1 MAKKQS
7 NSNTPKKG
15 AQQKTSIT
23 NTNTFIKGMNKD
35 TDASYFSKENWF
47 HARNAVNNSVDGD
60 VGVIGNEPAN
70 ERCAEIPYA
79 IIGGIHLYG
88 DIWCVYSTNNIL
100 SEIGLFD
107 DSKCEYTLVVNDI
120 CLNFK
125 QDNLIVG
132 AAKENFDC
140 SWQVYWDD
148 GLNPSRTL
156 NLDNVP
162 YDMVED
168 TPAGSTCITY
178 RRAEPLRLDCEKIR
192 LAPLLDVPCI
202 TLTKADSGGLL
213 ENGSYQAHVAYS
225 IGDRPVTDYIG
236 ISNIQP
242 VWSHEDTNGSLDI
255 NLSNLDKEFD
265 FITLVIRRR
274 VKGQPI
280 ATIIGTYSTESTTI
294 NIDFINPE
302 LPKIEPSE
310 LQRRNPAYEK
320 SDGIYV
326 VNDYLIRTQPTEQFD
341 FNYQPLAN
349 GIKTFWTTTQ
359 YPANYYENGGN
370 KPTLLRDE
378 QYAFFIRFIYNTG
391 ERSSSYHIP
400 GRAPN
405 PGETDLQGGLNS
417 IDPDDKVFKAT
428 NTASSLMGDPFIAP
442 MLGTISDDGGTVID
456 GGEMGYWE
464 STEVYNPT
472 DPARWAN
479 LCGMPIRHHKM
490 PDETTGGP
498 GTTLTSQAVGK
509 EGDFINVIGVAFDN
523 ITAPLYNDGSVI
535 PNIKGYEILVG
546 SRAGHRSIIAKGIV
560 KNMFNFRQNKDDDY
574 DDGSNGGQGSGLM
587 PNYPFNDLRQDPYL
601 IQRDQGKQESGGIVT
616 AIGKFIGLSSGS
628 VNLESNWLRGNNG
641 GPADGKGLSHISLNN
656 FTFHSPELNFSR
668 LYLNPTEFRLY
679 KSVAGPAKGRFKR
692 SEDHPKNKLLKNRS
706 ATIAA
711 LIGVGYALKEMRGKR
726 NYQIQT
732 VQSNTAG
739 QFGAYGL
746 GTGSQVDAMPGIGT
760 GTAFVNVAATLPSV
774 WTGFA
779 ADMIFNTFVDVAAIL
794 GGGKAAR
801 QIGTPI
807 YQTVETVSAGLAAG
821 HVGPKRVLEFEGT
834 DFTSVPTIMSIAIG
848 IISFLNYTAIG
859 GDKIIT
865 LILNL
870 MSYQDHAYKY
880 ISHGYYK
887 HEIPL
892 VSGIGRWRQ
901 GVEKARYIKQ
911 AIQSFDGNDV
921 VQNVL
926 RPSTV
931 VVRSKINWGDS
942 FPIGDNTKF
951 TIGAGPCAGDQDD
964 QMSWWDPGQEVR
976 STAVANYAALKT
988 PMDNQYGQLDQI
1000 IQLNTQGCYNFIE
1013 QQLIDADGDLIP
1025 ISPFDSFST
1034 ETIYA
1039 GDSYIARYTEK
1050 TIMPFFY
1057 NFLKE
1062 GPDGIAFNY
1071 SKYANVPFPRYWMNT
1086 EKFRMDEFIRPITNL
1101 KFNWNSSKEALPAA
1115 YYNMDTPENGGYCSG
1130 VSNISAISDLG
1141 EGALAGSTLQD
1152 GTIGSAQDT
1161 GSGTGSST
1169 GSTSVGGGPMFE
1181 DPSAVENLPGPL
1193 QLSPQPM
1200 DFRFQVFNIGA
1211 VDPSATGA
1219 TSTNVT
1225 FTLDLGSNQ
1234 AKYNVTGPMVNS
1246 EIHHL
1251 HQNVFGT
1258 SPAIL
1263 EPFANFTVSHVYTTP
1278 LKNATNGGAPNVP
1291 VAGTN
1296 LPPPYTNKWLNFL
1309 RGKYDVATPNM
1320 YAGDGKILSFR
1331 VVFDWSNG
1339 TLLGPTNNALG
1350 YYAYDAMDGTTPT
1363 LTLDTSV
1370 VRFQSAADTNN
1381 FVTPPLNPSGFYSI
1395 GNGTF
1400 STSSAGNTG
1409 DVLSDPDQILAG
1421 GGPGNPDALVENL
1434 DEGFDTSGYS
1444 DVSGDKTGGVF
1455 VLKTG
1460 FMYTHNCGINDFW
1473 VESSMNLAYR
1483 DYEDVTRKRHY
1494 DHTDFTDFSEMFDTK
1509 EIGYDNYYAYD
1520 RSTSVDKFWGSSWGQ
1535 LQKNYYDPLIA
1546 ETCFIKYPKRLIYSA
1561 PATGWKDKSK
1571 LSSKNDNPQDF
1582 WRVYLSENF
1591 RDFKANVTTIK
1602 PINETG
1608 AMIFFPTLS
1617 PKVFQGSD
1625 RLQLSNT
1632 KITIGDGGLFSQ
1644 AFQNVANSD
1653 VSHEYGS
1660 CESARSVLNTP
1671 YGLFFVSQAQGKIFQ
1686 SSGKGLQPISDMGMK
1701 WWFNKY
1707 LPSKLLEF
1715 FPEIESCPQAVDNAL
1730 VGAGVSTVYDPNND
1744 IVYFTKK
1751 DYIPLS
1757 QYQNNDQ
1764 LEYSPCDGF
1773 YLNGST
1779 GNNPLPLIAE
1789 CPPGYSLQIG
1799 ADALEHCYRTYQ
1811 KAPLLNTIASHSYG
1825 LSIHSGND
1833 NILNVPKPNL
1843 NYGRD
1848 MPIVLD
1854 SYGSDGLPT
1863 NQADPSTW
1871 HFLNQSWW
1879 RNILVSPNDGIVNQL
1894 ARGGSTSNGIN
1905 HSYLLWEINTPVARS
1920 FYFLVSCKDWYVL
1933 DKINPDFSSENVL
1946 DIKGAEINALFAETQ
1961 PGGIWDG
1968 QPAFSYLRTQTSAEV
1983 MRSKPWI
1990 YKIDVEAGCTKFI
2003 GYGDHTPTVSAS
2015 QTFMSCA
2022 LLDVNNVSDLEN
2034 ASSYSS
2040 IPKAFSSD
2048 VDRFH
2053 IPGGSLGSNYTWEC
2067 TAGYSRYTDGTD
2079 GGTDA
2084 CPVCRK
2090 MAITNV
2096 CACETDTTSGLP
2108 GILVGVCPVN
2118 ETIGASYCQ
2127 YTAEADIKYTA
2138 QKVRINLTDQDYFKE
2153 ISWTIS
2159 YDPKAKAW
2167 MSFHDWHPE
2176 LTFNSIK
2183 HFLTSRAETTDIPQ
2197 CPPGYTFDTT
2207 TGECCVAYHDEFPAD
2222 VSVDEFMSDLHTE
2235 DATVDAFTEII
2246 DFVLVVDF
2254 SISMNALDGNPDS
2267 RMDAAMEFCK
2277 AFINGMTPGM
2287 LGGAYAGQVRIGHGR
2302 WGSGS
2307 APSNDPGVIMP
2318 TVADGNGTWVT
2329 DDPAVALSNLTQTP
2343 PNSSTNYD
2351 PQSGTNFNDGI
2362 DLANTMLTGSTAAQ
2376 RIVIFI
2382 SDAGQAPANPTNLT
2396 NATQLIALKVDG
2408 ATNADACDPT
2418 NNLNYAENYSTLVTG
2433 TNLPSVPAYNVVRC
2447 AANGPL
2453 IRNMYHI
2460 GSGIAPGSEGHT
2472 GQVAAD
2478 IVASFTSCTCS
2489 SNTVLDTN
2497 VNNNPCLPL
2506 PDLPPNCIS
2515 CSCPDGYTLIGSC
2528 TDSSQLPICRLMT
2541 CDCPSLVFNDDE
2553 IVTIT
2558 GKCDD
2563 VVLWY
2568 NPNTGYGDPSYVN
2581 NDPLTC
2587 TYDYEL
2593 CYPANYEIGFF
2604 WKHNTRTDL
2613 FNNYYDESFPWE
2625 VDIIEQTGQQVT
2637 TLRSIEYQ
2645 MEAYIY
2651 ENDGRDRFHDLDYN
2665 FDEAIIYNSEQVSGQ
2680 LNLILEPKNNIQL
2693 SMMYPIVNAN
2703 SIDTLFSKEEQK
2715 YRFNQFWDVTNDRG
2729 EFTGAINTIFN
2740 TEWNG
2745 YVRNLNTANINY
2757 AKPQQ
2762 QRKKFRHYYNHILL
2776 RKSAAGSTTRKML
2789 LKLENTKLNVSFR

>member
-168 TPAGSTCITY
+168 SPAGATCITY
-178 RRAEPLRLDCEKIR
+178 KRAEPLRLDCEKIR

-255 NLSNLDKEFD
+255 NLSNLDKKFD

-320 SDGIYV
+320 SDGMYV

-349 GIKTFWTTTQ
+349 EIKTFWTATQ

-405 PGETDLQGGLNS
+405 PDFTLPGGNIVSETDLIGGNNS
-417 IDPDDKVFKAT
+417 IDPDDRVFKAC

-546 SRAGHRSIIAKGIV
+546 SRAGHRSIIGKGIV
-560 KNMFNFRQNKDDDY
+560 KNMFNFRKDKDDDY
-574 DDGSNGGQGSGLM
+574 DDGSNGGEGSGLM

-601 IQRDQGKQESGGIVT
+601 IQRNKGKQESSGIVS
-616 AIGKFIGLSSGS
+616 AIGQFVGLSSGS
-628 VNLESNWLRGNNG
+628 VDLESNWLRGNNG

-774 WTGFA
+774 WTGFI
-779 ADMIFNTFVDVAAIL
+779 ADTVFNTFVDVAAIL

-807 YQTVETVSAGLAAG
+807 YQSVETVSAGLAAG

-951 TIGAGPCAGDQDD
+951 TIGAGPCAGEQKD

-1115 YYNMDTPENGGYCSG
+1115 YYNMDTPENGGYCGS
-1130 VSNISAISDLG
+1130 ILTPIFG

-1152 GTIGSAQDT
+1152 GT
-1161 GSGTGSST
+1161 SGANQFGGFDDGTNLGGSST
-1169 GSTSVGGGPMFE
+1169 GTTSVGGGPMFE
-1181 DPSAVENLPGPL
+1181 DPNAVENQPGPG
-1193 QLSPQPM
+1193 QLVPQPM
-1200 DFRFQVFNIGA
+1200 NSRFQVFNM
-1211 VDPSATGA
+1211 GA
-1219 TSTNVT
+1219 TIASAAGASSTNVT
-1225 FTLDLGSNQ
+1225 FTLDLGSTQ
-1234 AKYNVTGPMVNS
+1234 AKYNVTGPMVAS
-1246 EIHHL
+1246 TIA
-1251 HQNVFGT
+1251 HQNATLFGT
-1258 SPAIL
+1258 SDVTL
-1263 EPFANFTVSHVYTTP
+1263 EPFANFTVDHQYNTP
-1278 LKNATNGGAPNVP
+1278 LKTATNVTVNGLLELQYP
-1291 VAGTN
+1291 
-1296 LPPPYTNKWLNFL
+1296 NKWINFL
-1309 RGKYDVATPNM
+1309 TGKYNTAVPNM
-1320 YAGDGKILSFR
+1320 YNGNGKILSFK
-1331 VVFDWSNG
+1331 VIFDWSSG
-1339 TLLGPTNNALG
+1339 TIVGPTSNPLG
-1350 YYAYDAMDGTTPT
+1350 FYAYDAMDGATPALTT
-1363 LTLDTSV
+1363 DTSV
-1370 VRFQSAADTNN
+1370 IQFQSSTDQQSWQNSPLG
-1381 FVTPPLNPSGFYSI
+1381 FPPIISYVLPNA
-1395 GNGTF
+1395 TF
-1400 STSSAGNTG
+1400 STNMTSADGN
-1409 DVLSDPDQILAG
+1409 VLSDADEVLAG

-1434 DEGFDTSGYS
+1434 NEGFESSGYS
-1444 DVSGDKTGGVF
+1444 SANSEDKTGGVF

-1799 ADALEHCYRTYQ
+1799 ADGLDHCYRTYQ
-1811 KAPLLNTIASHSYG
+1811 EAPLLNAIASHSYG

-1833 NILNVPKPNL
+1833 LILNVPKPNL

-1863 NQADPSTW
+1863 DQTDPSTW

-1894 ARGGSTSNGIN
+1894 ASGGSTSNPQ

-1920 FYFLVSCKDWYVL
+1920 FYFLVSCIDWYVL
-1933 DKINPDFSSENVL
+1933 DKVNPDLTNENVL

-1961 PGGIWDG
+1961 AGGIWDG
-1968 QPAFSYLRTQTSAEV
+1968 QPAFSYLRTKTSAEV

-1990 YKIDVEAGCTKFI
+1990 YKIDVEAGCTKFV
-2003 GYGDHTPTVSAS
+2003 GYGDHTPTIPVS

-2022 LLDVNNVSDLEN
+2022 LLDVNDVSELEN

-2048 VDRFH
+2048 VDKFH
-2053 IPGGSLGSNYTWEC
+2053 IPGGSLGSTYTWEC

-2235 DATVDAFTEII
+2235 DSVVSLFTSTLDFAIVIDNSGSTTPTPMPSQLAF
-2246 DFVLVVDF
+2246 
-2254 SISMNALDGNPDS
+2254 
-2267 RMDAAMEFCK
+2267 AA
-2277 AFINGMTPGM
+2277 AFINGMVDGM
-2287 LGGAYAGQVRIGHGR
+2287 AGGAYPTQVRIGHGS
-2302 WGSGS
+2302 WDGFHTACPTGPYFEIVQPLTNVPATALGSLTT
-2307 APSNDPGVIMP
+2307 ANYPG
-2318 TVADGNGTWVT
+2318 DCGT
-2329 DDPAVALSNLTQTP
+2329 DYDQAVACANGIFTDLTA
-2343 PNSSTNYD
+2343 D
-2351 PQSGTNFNDGI
+2351 E
-2362 DLANTMLTGSTAAQ
+2362 

-2382 SDAGQAPANPTNLT
+2382 TDATVGSPGNPNNFT
-2396 NATQLIALKVDG
+2396 NATQCIAVFADNSATGIANCSYAGNLNTMITATGLSAPYNIATCAPGGVG
-2408 ATNADACDPT
+2408 ATP
-2418 NNLNYAENYSTLVTG
+2418 
-2433 TNLPSVPAYNVVRC
+2433 
-2447 AANGPL
+2447 
-2453 IRNMYHI
+2453 RNMYHV
-2460 GSGIAPGSEGHT
+2460 G
-2472 GQVAAD
+2472 GQVPVGDEGNFQSVAD
-2478 IVASFTSCTCS
+2478 EIIESYVSCLC
-2489 SNTVLDTN
+2489 NGDTVIDTN
-2497 VNNNPCLPL
+2497 VNNNDCLPL
-2506 PDLPPNCIS
+2506 PNPPPNCIS

-2541 CDCPSLVFNDDE
+2541 CDCPSTVFNDDE

-2729 EFTGAINTIFN
+2729 EFTGAVNTIFN